1 MNEPMSIA
9 VLAIYLIFFVFALLI
24 SMIPVVINGIGL
36 ARLCN
41 KMSAFTPAWAWIWSL
56 LGPSVALLR
65 LGDIAGEWQD
75 PLGCRRHFRMGVVL
89 MIICVVPLVL
99 IPFFAFPLAFL
110 PENPRFEAAIAFL
123 GIIIFVLYIIGM
135 FAAVWLTVLMFISH
149 FRIFKLYVP
158 TWGAWLMLLGMFLL
172 PQLSFLIL
180 PILSFLPMRDA

>member
-1 MNEPMSIA
+1 MNEPMGIA
-9 VLAIYLIFFVFALLI
+9 VLAIYLIIFVFAFFIAL
-24 SMIPVVINGIGL
+24 IPVVINGIGL

-41 KMSAFTPAWAWIWSL
+41 KMGAFTPAWAWIWSL
-56 LGPSVALLR
+56 LVPSIALLR

-89 MIICVVPLVL
+89 MIISAATLVL

-110 PENPRFEAAIAFL
+110 PENPRFEAALTFFGIAL
-123 GIIIFVLYIIGM
+123 LVLYIVAMVSAI
-135 FAAVWLTVLMFISH
+135 WLTVLQFISY

-158 TWGAWLMLLGMFLL
+158 TWGVWLMLLGMFLL